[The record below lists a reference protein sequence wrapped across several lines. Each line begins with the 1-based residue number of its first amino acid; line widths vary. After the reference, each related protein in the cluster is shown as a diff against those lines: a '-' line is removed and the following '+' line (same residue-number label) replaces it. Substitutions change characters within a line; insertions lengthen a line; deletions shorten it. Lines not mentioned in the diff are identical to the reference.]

1 MELIKQLEPVL
12 DAVDSS
18 AIAVEN
24 GTITY
29 MNSTALARYGELRD
43 RDFSAEFCLPPDSEP
58 APNGLFTVFFRSRAL
73 LFSRVCYEGGLTV
86 YLDTRPLEDQ
96 VLGLTTEQFAK
107 LEGALAVTMTASKY
121 LNLEL
126 DDSGQLHELLDGEE
140 RDPQK
145 HIRTIHHGM
154 AQIRRLIQNRSMV
167 SVMERGQLPMLPLII
182 DTGKVCAELCGTL
195 GLFTHRRGLKLGF
208 TDLTT
213 GPAYIRCQRNM
224 FETMLLN
231 LLVNSFEH
239 MAEGGRVELTLRTM
253 GRNVLVSVDDD
264 GEGIGTEPMEKAAAG
279 GPSGECTGLRLVNCS
294 ARLLGGS
301 FLIEGRSGQGTRA
314 RLVLPVVENCTR
326 EELRQSEELSRSVG
340 SGSGL
345 SGMDLI
351 LTQLADWLDTDDYD
365 YRLMD

>member
-29 MNSTALARYGELRD
+29 MNSTALARYGELRG

-126 DDSGQLHELLDGEE
+126 DDSGQLHELLS
-140 RDPQK
+140 
-145 HIRTIHHGM
+145 I
-154 AQIRRLIQNRSMV
+154 
-167 SVMERGQLPMLPLII
+167 
-182 DTGKVCAELCGTL
+182 
-195 GLFTHRRGLKLGF
+195 
-208 TDLTT
+208 
-213 GPAYIRCQRNM
+213 
-224 FETMLLN
+224 
-231 LLVNSFEH
+231 
-239 MAEGGRVELTLRTM
+239 
-253 GRNVLVSVDDD
+253 
-264 GEGIGTEPMEKAAAG
+264 
-279 GPSGECTGLRLVNCS
+279 
-294 ARLLGGS
+294 
-301 FLIEGRSGQGTRA
+301 
-314 RLVLPVVENCTR
+314 
-326 EELRQSEELSRSVG
+326 
-340 SGSGL
+340 
-345 SGMDLI
+345 
-351 LTQLADWLDTDDYD
+351 
-365 YRLMD
+365 